1 MTDKEIR
8 KLAKY
13 IVEELTMPGEIE
25 IINHEG
31 YETKQI
37 GYHLAFFTDK
47 EMQEYEEV
55 LLTKQIEQ
63 LQKLLDKE
71 IKSLNDVII
80 NLKNIKSENF
90 EAAAIILNKIKD
102 IEDQIK
108 NQ

>member
-13 IVEELTMPGEIE
+13 IVEELTMPSEIE

-71 IKSLNDVII
+71 IKS
-80 NLKNIKSENF
+80 ENF

>member
-13 IVEELTMPGEIE
+13 IVEELTMPNEIE
-25 IINHEG
+25 ILNHEG
-31 YETKQI
+31 YEIKQI

-71 IKSLNDVII
+71 IKS
-80 NLKNIKSENF
+80 ENF

-108 NQ
+108 N

>member
-71 IKSLNDVII
+71 IKS
-80 NLKNIKSENF
+80 ENF

>member
-1 MTDKEIR
+1 LKN
-8 KLAKY
+8 LQCQ
-13 IVEELTMPGEIE
+13 IE

-71 IKSLNDVII
+71 IKS
-80 NLKNIKSENF
+80 ENF
-90 EAAAIILNKIKD
+90 EAAAIILNKIKT

>member
-25 IINHEG
+25 ILNHEG

-71 IKSLNDVII
+71 IKS
-80 NLKNIKSENF
+80 ENF

>member
-71 IKSLNDVII
+71 IKSLNDVA
-80 NLKNIKSENF
+80 LP
-90 EAAAIILNKIKD
+90 IILNKIKD